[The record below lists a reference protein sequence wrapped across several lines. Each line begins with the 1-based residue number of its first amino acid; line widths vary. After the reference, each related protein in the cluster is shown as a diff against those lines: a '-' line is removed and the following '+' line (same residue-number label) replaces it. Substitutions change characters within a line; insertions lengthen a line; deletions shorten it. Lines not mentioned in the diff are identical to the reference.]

1 MIECLAIT
9 LVFEN
14 IRAASHVWEVKCLG
28 IRVGQPTIRVAFQRS
43 PICEWFCAIFC
54 LVMVCKATLNNSE
67 MIANI
72 RFWAF
77 KIINKCLK
85 LAFLCINKKQEYK
98 IWPLVH
104 IKISHL
110 SKIGLNNKTTNNS
123 IKTLRHN
130 FEYHWNKNQEN
141 SLDFS
146 HHNSYQWIFFTKNI
160 VAIRQ
165 QQVLVKLDC
174 PKVRAYIFWS
184 ISHLARKKVLIFLK
198 VITSLKLG

>member
-1 MIECLAIT
+1 VFGNNVGTTNNKGGISKIT
-9 LVFEN
+9 HLWLVLCNFL
-14 IRAASHVWEVKCLG
+14 LG
-28 IRVGQPTIRVAFQRS
+28 IGVQSNIKHQRGD
-43 PICEWFCAIFC
+43 CN
-54 LVMVCKATLNNSE
+54 M
-67 MIANI
+67 
-72 RFWAF
+72 RFWAY

-85 LAFLCINKKQEYK
+85 LAFLCIYKKTRIQNLTPSAHKNKSPIQF
-98 IWPLVH
+98 
-104 IKISHL
+104 
-110 SKIGLNNKTTNNS
+110 GLNNKTTNNS